1 MTISLEFH
9 EKVALIVMDDGKR
22 NALTVDAI
30 GSVNEHLDEAEA
42 KSGAI
47 VLAGRPGSFSA
58 GFDLA
63 VMTGDDPEARSRLR
77 AAGARAAVRLYSLGK
92 PLVAACTGHTLTIGA
107 IWAAAFDTR
116 IGERGDYKFGLVETA
131 LGMTLPRWALEPLHA
146 RLIKSEWIPAITQ
159 SKIYGPED
167 ALAAGFLDQLVDA
180 GEAVDRALETAA
192 ELAKLPAVAYAGN
205 KLAMRGD
212 ALDRMRASMQ

>member
-1 MTISLEFH
+1 MTISLEYH
-9 EKVALIVMDDGKR
+9 ENVALIVMDDGKR

-42 KSGAI
+42 KAGAI

-63 VMTGDDPEARSRLR
+63 VMTGDDPEARSRLSS
-77 AAGARAAVRLYSLGK
+77 AGARTAVRFYSLGK
-92 PLVAACTGHTLTIGA
+92 PLVAACTGHTMTIGA

-159 SKIYGPED
+159 IQDLRPRGRTGGRLPGSARRSRRSRRPGSRD
-167 ALAAGFLDQLVDA
+167 RSRAGQAACCGVC
-180 GEAVDRALETAA
+180 R
-192 ELAKLPAVAYAGN
+192 
-205 KLAMRGD
+205 
-212 ALDRMRASMQ
+212 